1 MESKQ
6 PQRRHSKR
14 IAITSTVV
22 ISIPNDDSDVGSFN
36 GTVVNVSRGGL
47 GLCTTLSLK
56 KDLVLNVEL
65 KFIDPEG
72 NRCEQLVEGR
82 IAWQTEIAPFYIIGL
97 EFNNQK
103 DLEKT
108 SLGQYLEVKE
118 NEASQK
124 APPHENQLY

>member
-1 MESKQ
+1 MESGL

-22 ISIPNDDSDVGSFN
+22 ISVPNDDSDVLSFN
-36 GTVVNVSRGGL
+36 GTVINVSRGGL
-47 GLCTTLSLK
+47 GLCTTKSIK

-72 NRCEQLVEGR
+72 NQCEETIEGR

-108 SLGQYLEVKE
+108 SLWQYLEVKE
-118 NEASQK
+118 NEAPQK
-124 APPHENQLY
+124 APSHENQLY